1 LGVLPGGWVGFAL
14 GTLAADRVASL
25 VVGGAQPFSGNP
37 RPTNGDFFL
46 DGLREGLEPFVAACE
61 AADPTYFVSA
71 GERTRW
77 LANDVE
83 ALRAARRNALAE
95 PDLEPDAVA
104 NIRVPALI
112 YAGTLDDPEPKE
124 RAAILLTNA
133 SYAPLEGLDH
143 AAAFGRSDL
152 VLPLVQWF
160 LARVGAPA
168 N

>member
-1 LGVLPGGWVGFAL
+1 M
-14 GTLAADRVASL
+14 
-25 VVGGAQPFSGNP
+25 
-37 RPTNGDFFL
+37 

-61 AADPTYFVSA
+61 AADPAYFVSA

-112 YAGTLDDPEPKE
+112 YVGTRDDPEPKE
-124 RAAILLTNA
+124 RTARLLSNA
-133 SYAPLEGLDH
+133 TFVALDGLDH

-152 VLPLVQWF
+152 VLPHVRAF
-160 LARVGAPA
+160 LARVAA
-168 N
+168 SAA